1 MADMK
6 VPFYGHVQQ
15 YLNIKGEIDEK
26 MQEVIMSGQFV
37 QGPMLKKF
45 EAELAEYAGA
55 KYAIGVGNGTDA
67 LWLTFMAL
75 GLGPG
80 DELITNANTF
90 FATAEAMWVAG
101 CTAVLVDC
109 DETTRCIDPD
119 AIRKAI
125 TKRTKAIVPVHL
137 YGQCAPMDEIRKIA
151 DEFGLFV
158 IEDNAQG
165 IDARGGSFK
174 IGELSDAVCTSFIIQ
189 KNLGTFGDGG
199 AIWTNHKYINDTVRK
214 LRNHG
219 SSRRDHH
226 SFGFNSRLDDLH
238 AGILSAK
245 LKHIGEW
252 SDRRIALAKIYDEG
266 LKDCDF
272 ITLPFARP
280 GYRHV
285 YHLYEIEVKNP
296 ADRNKLVDYLV
307 ANGIDAKTHYS
318 IAIHQQEGF
327 PWGKDARLAG
337 PLTNAEKNASSCVS
351 LPMFP
356 ELTEEQ
362 VKYTVNALKS
372 WKK

>member
-1 MADMK
+1 MN
-6 VPFYGHVQQ
+6 VPFYGHQRQ
-15 YLNIKGEIDEK
+15 YANLKSEIDAK
-26 MQEVIMSGQFV
+26 MQEVISSGQYV
-37 QGPMLKKF
+37 QGPMLKLF
-45 EAELAEYAGA
+45 EGELAAYTGA

-90 FATAEAMWVAG
+90 FATAEAIWIAG

-109 DETTRCIDPD
+109 DENTRCISPE
-119 AIRKAI
+119 AIRKAV

-137 YGQCAPMDEIRKIA
+137 YGQCAPMDQIRKIA

-158 IEDNAQG
+158 VEDNAQS
-165 IDARGGSFK
+165 IDARGDTFK
-174 IGELSDAVCTSFIIQ
+174 IGELSDAVTISFIIQ

-199 AIWTNHKYINDTVRK
+199 AIWTNHQYINDRVRK

-219 SSRRDHH
+219 SGKRDVH

-245 LKHIGEW
+245 LKHIQEW
-252 SDRRIALAKIYDEG
+252 SDRRIEVAGMYDRG
-266 LKDCDF
+266 LKECKF
-272 ITLPFARP
+272 LVLPYARP

-285 YHLYEIEVKNP
+285 YHLYEAEIKAA
-296 ADRNKLVDYLV
+296 ADRSPFLDYLNK
-307 ANGIDAKTHYS
+307 NGVDAKTHYS
-318 IAIHQQEGF
+318 IPIHLQEGF
-327 PWGKDARLAG
+327 PWGKDARLVE
-337 PLTNAEKNASSCVS
+337 PLTNVEKNAASCVS

-356 ELTEEQ
+356 ELTQEEIDYTIQ
-362 VKYTVNALKS
+362 VVRD
-372 WKK
+372 WPKKK